1 MSIINKMEKGNKMV
15 KKEKI
20 LLIAGCSHAVGSEID
35 GNEDSDYNRQHS
47 FGALIAKKLNRRV
60 IHVAQVGAAN
70 TGVARQVLNWFHTRY
85 DPDTMNVNVLCCWTE
100 PTRLEI
106 PSETERNYQSANPNT
121 DWYEK
126 GSDYFYKVIIGYHGG
141 DEEEQR
147 WTPDLHKFMANH
159 QPYLEYQTYNLILQV
174 QYLLQA
180 KKIPY
185 MMLNAMPFF
194 LDDINCIKNL
204 LPLIDHNKYYQLNNK
219 DEAFYQK
226 YQRLGYVNEKA
237 KYWHHGEE
245 PHKLFADELINFNE
259 EYKCLK
265 R

>member
-1 MSIINKMEKGNKMV
+1 
-15 KKEKI
+15 
-20 LLIAGCSHAVGSEID
+20 
-35 GNEDSDYNRQHS
+35 
-47 FGALIAKKLNRRV
+47 
-60 IHVAQVGAAN
+60 
-70 TGVARQVLNWFHTRY
+70 
-85 DPDTMNVNVLCCWTE
+85 MNVNVLVSWTE
-100 PTRLEI
+100 PTRLEV
-106 PSETERNYQSANPNT
+106 PSESERNYQSASHAT

-126 GSDYFYKVIIGYHGG
+126 GSDYFYKVIIGWNGG
-141 DEEEQR
+141 DDEEQKH
-147 WTPDLHKFMANH
+147 TPNLHKFMVDH
-159 QPYLEYQTYNLILQV
+159 QPYLEYQTYQLILQI

-180 KKIPY
+180 HKIPY

-194 LDDINCIKNL
+194 LDDINAIKNL
-204 LPLIDHNKYYQLNNK
+204 LPLVDDNKYYQLNNK

-245 PHKLFADELINFNE
+245 PHKLFAEELINFNE